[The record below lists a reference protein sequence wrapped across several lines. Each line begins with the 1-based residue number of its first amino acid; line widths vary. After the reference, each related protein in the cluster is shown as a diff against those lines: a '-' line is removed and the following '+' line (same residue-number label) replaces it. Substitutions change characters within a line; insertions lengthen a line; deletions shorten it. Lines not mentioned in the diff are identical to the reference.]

1 MPNFTDNNSD
11 ALCNRVLQIHA
22 APGPSPQELH
32 ELETFDVLPL
42 SPSAIIKKIEFYNSS
57 QLPDKK
63 KQENLNFYLEYN
75 MQPSKLG
82 HNHIELNY
90 YCILL
95 KLLQMYIHLQ

>member
-42 SPSAIIKKIEFYNSS
+42 SPSAIIK
-57 QLPDKK
+57 
-63 KQENLNFYLEYN
+63 
-75 MQPSKLG
+75 
-82 HNHIELNY
+82 
-90 YCILL
+90 
-95 KLLQMYIHLQ
+95 